1 MSGNVQLSIPGLD
14 LAQPSLLSSAGKAI
28 RKAGINLG
36 AYLSNPKTAASLG
49 KQVALQTAV
58 GTTLGQTVPRMMGQ
72 TPAENPMQAAKRVAL
87 HAGISAPI
95 SGVLSATGIPHV
107 AAGPI
112 GEAAGMLGA
121 HSFLRAMT
129 PPQSIDPET
138 NDAPHAYGQDFAQ
151 MQQFHAAQ
159 EQQRYTNEINLAL
172 AKNYHS
178 PVTTVVHKNPSA
190 ELETVRNLLNP
201 NVRY

>member
-1 MSGNVQLSIPGLD
+1 MSILGNAGETIR
-14 LAQPSLLSSAGKAI
+14 LAGT
-28 RKAGINLG
+28 NLG
-36 AYLSNPKTAASLG
+36 AYLSNPQTAKALG

-58 GTTLGQTVPRMMGQ
+58 GTTLGQAVPRMMGQ
-72 TPAENPMQAAKRVAL
+72 TPAESPLQTAKRVAM

-95 SGVLSATGIPHV
+95 SGGLSAMGMPHV

-112 GEAAGMLGA
+112 GEAAGALGS
-121 HSFLRAMT
+121 HFLSR
-129 PPQSIDPET
+129 SIDPEP
-138 NDAPHAYGQDFAQ
+138 NDQPQVLGQDLQ
-151 MQQFHAAQ
+151 QLQQFHAAQ